1 MSWGPLRPARI
12 DFSNPQAPA
21 AIDHGGAAYP
31 TGAAALARAQQ
42 VYLAGSHLPA
52 RWAGRR
58 RFVVLE
64 TGFGLGHNFLATW
77 AAWQQDARRC
87 DRLWFV
93 AVDKHPP
100 LQGDLVR
107 AHAGSALPSQAA
119 ALVAAWPPLTPDL
132 HLIDFDGGRVRLL
145 LALGDVAT
153 VLPELVAQVDAFYLD
168 GFAPALNPAMWD
180 AWRLRQLPR
189 LAAADATVA
198 AGCGH
203 AALRD
208 GLFAAGFVLNG
219 LGSQA
224 TSPVSGQTTGRFAP
238 RFQSLPPPGRQA
250 RPDARRVAVVGA
262 GLAGAAVAWAL
273 AGRGL
278 AVQVFDR
285 QAGCA
290 GETSGHPGG
299 LFHGTLHGHDGPH
312 ARWLRAAALH
322 TERVLR
328 PLIDQGLDGALN
340 GLLRGEQ
347 AADADAMDAL
357 IQHLA
362 LPDDYVQVRRD
373 ALIGG
378 RPAWFYPG
386 GGWVSPPALCAH
398 WLASPGIS
406 THFGLQV
413 AQIQPLGG
421 GSTSARDNADADAAT
436 TGWRLLDAAGRCLAE
451 VDALLLCNASEAQRL
466 VAGLAISGAG
476 AASFAPADRLA
487 WPAWPLRRVRGQTTL
502 LPATTAAAT
511 TATTATAT
519 ATTNTFVNCHLTR
532 ACEADNLLSVSI

>member
-1 MSWGPLRPARI
+1 MSWGPLHPARI
-12 DFSNPQAPA
+12 DFSNAQAPTA
-21 AIDHGGAAYP
+21 RDHGGAAYP
-31 TGAAALARAQQ
+31 VGAAALARAQQ
-42 VYLAGSHLPA
+42 VFLAGSQLPA

-58 RFVVLE
+58 RFVLLE
-64 TGFGLGHNFLATW
+64 TGFGLGHNFIATW
-77 AAWQQDARRC
+77 AAWQQDANRC
-87 DRLWFV
+87 DQLWFV

-100 LQGDLVR
+100 RQGDLAR
-107 AHAGSALPSQAA
+107 AHAGSALPRQAA

-132 HLIDFDGGRVRLL
+132 HLLDFDGGRVRLL
-145 LALGDVAT
+145 LALGDIST

-189 LAAADATVA
+189 LAAADATVV
-198 AGCGH
+198 AGSGH
-203 AALRD
+203 SALRD
-208 GLFAAGFVLNG
+208 GLSAAGFVVDGVASADGEDSQPAGPASNQTSHQAPRPT
-219 LGSQA
+219 LGS
-224 TSPVSGQTTGRFAP
+224 TTGRFAP

-250 RPDARRVAVVGA
+250 RPDVRRLAVVGA

-273 AGRGL
+273 ANRGL

-290 GETSGHPGG
+290 GETSGNPGG
-299 LFHGTLHGHDGPH
+299 LFHGTLHGHDGSH

-386 GGWVSPPALCAH
+386 GGWVSPPADRK
-398 WLASPGIS
+398 S
-406 THFGLQV
+406 TRLNSSHERLSRM
-413 AQIQPLGG
+413 P
-421 GSTSARDNADADAAT
+421 SSA
-436 TGWRLLDAAGRCLAE
+436 
-451 VDALLLCNASEAQRL
+451 
-466 VAGLAISGAG
+466 
-476 AASFAPADRLA
+476 
-487 WPAWPLRRVRGQTTL
+487 
-502 LPATTAAAT
+502 
-511 TATTATAT
+511 
-519 ATTNTFVNCHLTR
+519 
-532 ACEADNLLSVSI
+532 